1 MSTSTLGNQDKEQ
14 QSSSSPDSFLQGV
27 SRVAGGTA
35 LGLLMVSTAVV
46 TGSVVGLAISYRNLP
61 DVRILQGYVP
71 TETSYIYDVKGRP
84 LTSLHG
90 EAHREVVELDQISP
104 NLKRAVMAI
113 EDSHFYHHRGINPN
127 SIGRAV
133 IANWKSGGV
142 VEGASTITMQL
153 VKNIFLS
160 HARTVSRKLAEA
172 VLAIRVEQ
180 VFSKNDIL
188 EMYLNNI
195 YWGHN
200 NYGVQTAAKSYFNK
214 PASEL
219 NLAESAMM
227 AGLIQAPE
235 VYSPFNNYKTAK
247 ERQALV
253 LSRMRSLGWITPAQ
267 EEAAFKEP
275 LKLGKPTAWQESKL
289 PYVTDAVVAELRQ
302 KFGKETLIKGGM
314 RIQTTIDLDFQNM
327 AESTIQRAYNG
338 LRGRGIRTKDLQ
350 ISLVAVDPR
359 THFVKALV
367 GGVDYNKS
375 QLNRAIQS
383 RRQPGS
389 AFKPFVYYTAFASGR
404 FTPETVVND
413 APIRFREGGGFYSPK
428 NYGGGFSGP
437 VSLRSALM
445 QSLNIPAV
453 VLGRRVGINKVIEV
467 CRLLGFESP
476 LIAVTSLPL
485 GSVDVTPLE
494 MAGAYATF
502 ASNGWHSEPTFIMR
516 VTDSRGNVMLDNT
529 PKPKLVL
536 DPWATASLNSVLQG
550 VIQGGTATSAQIGRP
565 AAGKTGTTDNEKN
578 VWFVGYVPQLAT
590 AVWIGDDRNR
600 TLGKGIT
607 GGGFAAPIWRDFM
620 AQALKNERVEYFPS
634 PSKFRKPTVK

>member
-46 TGSVVGLAISYRNLP
+46 TGAVVGLAISYRNLP

-413 APIRFREGGGFYSPK
+413 SPVRFREAGGFYSPK

-453 VLGRRVGINKVIEV
+453 ILGRRVGLNKVIEV